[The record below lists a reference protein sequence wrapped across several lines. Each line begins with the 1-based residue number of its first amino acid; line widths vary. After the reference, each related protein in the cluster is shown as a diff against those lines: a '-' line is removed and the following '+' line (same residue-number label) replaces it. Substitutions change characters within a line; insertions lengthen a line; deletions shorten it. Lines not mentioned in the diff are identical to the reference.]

1 MNIKKFFLSLPLL
14 SLAFVNMLILSSV
27 LGDAARTGTGCPQ
40 KTINSRRQISRR
52 DNPFNHMVE
61 MFNVPITLNSL
72 LEQQQRQIARSMQN
86 YHHDHSVRY
95 DITEDDE
102 KMELVYDMPGVL
114 SRDVSIELKQGG
126 EALLIKGIRKYR
138 RYGQNIQSEF
148 DKVFT
153 IDPNIVDI
161 GKITANLS
169 DGVLVVS
176 APKLKKRRDLH
187 ERKIPILTN
196 SDGGEI
202 LKDQSNV
209 DPIDAIVDMDADV
222 DVDVDADTD
231 AEKTGAD
238 TDGLMITEEE
248 DI

>member
-1 MNIKKFFLSLPLL
+1 MHIKKVFLSLPLL
-14 SLAFVNMLILSSV
+14 SLA
-27 LGDAARTGTGCPQ
+27 RTGTGCRH

-52 DNPFNHMVE
+52 DNPFNQMVE
-61 MFNVPITLNSL
+61 MFNVPTTLNSL
-72 LEQQQRQIARSMQN
+72 LEQQQRQIARSMQSQN

-102 KMELVYDMPGVL
+102 KMDLVYDMPGVL
-114 SRDVSIELKQGG
+114 SRDISIELKQGG

-148 DKVFT
+148 DKVFS

-176 APKLKKRRDLH
+176 APKLKKRKDLH

-196 SDGGEI
+196 RDDGEF
-202 LKDQSNV
+202 LKDQSDV
-209 DPIDAIVDMDADV
+209 DPTDSSVLDTDADI
-222 DVDVDADTD
+222 DVDAD
-231 AEKTGAD
+231 AETTEAD
-238 TDGLMITEEE
+238 TDDLMITEEE